1 MADDYATAIAADRG
15 SIRDLLMRFTPLAA
29 AISLFV
35 AVSASSSYGQT
46 NAVLPPQAA
55 ALLAD
60 GRSALATGD
69 LDAAADRFEAAL
81 VLAPGS
87 APIFLALGDLAR
99 GQGLQGKAIHYFR
112 KAQVADPA
120 NLAAIAGEGAA
131 MAEKGAIAKA
141 QRTLAKLRSMCG
153 TNCAEATQLGAV
165 IARGPLPQ
173 VKSADAAGTSGKAGP
188 VRN

>member
-1 MADDYATAIAADRG
+1 
-15 SIRDLLMRFTPLAA
+15 MRYTPLAA

-35 AVSASSSYGQT
+35 AVSASSSYGQ
-46 NAVLPPQAA
+46 ASVALPAQAA

-60 GRSALATGD
+60 GRSALASGD
-69 LDAAADRFEAAL
+69 LDSAADRFEAAL

-87 APIFLALGDLAR
+87 APIYLALGDLAR

-131 MAEKGAIAKA
+131 MAEKGATAKA
-141 QRTLAKLRSMCG
+141 QRTLAKLQSMCG
-153 TNCAEATQLGAV
+153 TNCAEATQLAAV

-173 VKSADAAGTSGKAGP
+173 VKSAQAAAPAVPPVKPEATS
-188 VRN
+188 N